1 MSNQLQGD
9 IAEILA
15 MSYFIK
21 QGHLCSKPISHSSYY
36 DFIVD
41 IDGVLYKVETK
52 SSSFKKPSGN
62 YEFSLVTKIFI
73 SSSKLKFTNKG
84 EFAHI
89 DFIKAISLLS
99 ILPSAAMQQNAVLSK
114 SLSNDIVSIFIFF

>member
-21 QGHLCSKPISHSSYY
+21 QGHLCSMPISHSSYY

-62 YEFSLVTKIFI
+62 YEFSLVTKGGNKSGSFEHKRIDQSKVDLIFLY
-73 SSSKLKFTNKG
+73 SSDG
-84 EFAHI
+84 FAY
-89 DFIKAISLLS
+89 LY
-99 ILPSAAMQQNAVLSK
+99 PSSFLHR
-114 SLSNDIVSIFIFF
+114 